1 MSHATKKANALRS
14 LKTSIPQLFQESQKP
29 GAEQRTHAVALR
41 KIQEACAL
49 KSPIVENQ
57 PHDIDLDGELL
68 FNLEVVRNLNKLLP
82 VKKKEPA
89 VDRVIRFIAAFMQYT
104 QGIDAKETEDMQE
117 EDDEVIDTISSRFV
131 EFLLTHL
138 LRGITVKDKA
148 VRLRCCQIIALSINS
163 LGEIDEDLYQKL
175 KRCLFERVRDK
186 EAPVRIQAVT
196 ALSRLQN
203 ADDEEDEVDGRTVSE
218 KLIDI
223 LQYDPSAEVR
233 RVVLFN
239 LDQTKRSI
247 PYIIERARDVDP
259 INRRFVFLKPMAE
272 IQDFRMLSI
281 SQRHQLLDWGLKDRD
296 ALVLKAVSKMISTHW
311 IRHAD
316 HNLLEFLER
325 LEVVDSPSAD
335 AVLEAFLDARPDIIE
350 SIEFNDQFWDNLSI
364 ESAFLARV
372 FTKFLQKKQYL
383 EKLDKVLPE
392 VTRHAFYIQKYN
404 NAWQQASRET
414 EGNYEYIV
422 GQLLEM
428 AKILDYADEIGRR
441 KMFMLLREII
451 MVPDIPDDHLSSIVE
466 LIKTIS
472 LGEQDFTRIM
482 IEIISDIRE
491 QVEPEDGAF
500 ASEAS
505 QIPATPSKR
514 MRLNS
519 DAESPRPN
527 PNNSGASEEDID
539 PDVIQK
545 MLIQIKCLNI
555 CRNMLERSE
564 ESLQDN
570 SSMYGLLNELI
581 IPSVQSKEVVL
592 REEGLH
598 CLGLCCCLDKT
609 LGLHNVPLFIHCIRN
624 GHEELQQKALMILF
638 DVIMCYGYT
647 TVAPRAGGD
656 DELKA
661 LFQHGLDHVNPEIQA
676 VSVQGIC
683 KIMLCRMFKDAEIL
697 KLMILLYFYPSTVEN
712 QKLRQ
717 CLSYFLPVY
726 CYSSSEA
733 QPLLATVIV
742 PALVHLI
749 ATYGDLRADEEMV
762 APYHIAQVMIDWT
775 DPRKISVVLN
785 NPDKPVDMGVQ
796 ADLAI
801 NILKEVFVEH
811 GQTRKILC
819 QLLPKLYIDEAG
831 EGRLRK
837 LTLLCGNL
845 ESKKPIHDAITR
857 NAFNRFKKGLLQH
870 FNEPAESLDDEE
882 LAKLHNYEE
891 IFEFIHATHEE
902 HIEPSMPTPPAEA
915 RAARKRSTKEK
926 ARQNI
931 EEIAENEESEES
943 SEEAS
948 EDVDDSKEDDD
959 VQEDSEEEDG
969 ETDVSDNEE
978 EEGNKGENGK
988 GKTSQE
994 DAELPES
1001 SQQSST
1007 SKRATSKAK
1016 TKVKRKQDSGSDS
1029 SFSEEPDSSSDSD

>member
-1 MSHATKKANALRS
+1 
-14 LKTSIPQLFQESQKP
+14 
-29 GAEQRTHAVALR
+29 
-41 KIQEACAL
+41 
-49 KSPIVENQ
+49 
-57 PHDIDLDGELL
+57 
-68 FNLEVVRNLNKLLP
+68 
-82 VKKKEPA
+82 
-89 VDRVIRFIAAFMQYT
+89 MQYT
-104 QGIDAKETEDMQE
+104 QEMDVKETDEMQE

-138 LRGITVKDKA
+138 LKGITVKDKG

-186 EAPVRIQAVT
+186 EASVRIQAVT

-203 ADDEEDEVDGRTVSE
+203 ADDEEDEAD
-218 KLIDI
+218 
-223 LQYDPSAEVR
+223 
-233 RVVLFN
+233 
-239 LDQTKRSI
+239 
-247 PYIIERARDVDP
+247 ARDVDP
-259 INRRFVFLKPMAE
+259 INRRFVFLKPMSE

-281 SQRHQLLDWGLKDRD
+281 SQRHQLLNSGLKDRD
-296 ALVLKAVSKMISTHW
+296 ELVLKAVSKMISTHW

-325 LEVVDSPSAD
+325 LDVVDNASAD
-335 AVLEAFLDARPDIIE
+335 SVLETFLDARPDIIE
-350 SIEFNDQFWDNLSI
+350 SITFNEQFWDNLSI

-372 FTKFLQKKQYL
+372 FTKFLQKKQYH
-383 EKLDKVLPE
+383 EKLDAVLPE

-472 LGEQDFTRIM
+472 LGERDFTRIM

-491 QVEPEDGAF
+491 QVELDDAGYAHE
-500 ASEAS
+500 SS
-505 QIPATPSKR
+505 QTPATPSKR

-519 DAESPRPN
+519 DAASPN
-527 PNNSGASEEDID
+527 PNSSLVGASEEEID

-638 DVIMCYGYT
+638 DVIMSYGYN
-647 TVAPRAGGD
+647 TVAPRAGGE
-656 DELKA
+656 DELRV
-661 LFQHGLDHVNPEIQA
+661 LFQSGLDHENPNIQA
-676 VSVQGIC
+676 VTVQGIC
-683 KIMLCRMFKDAEIL
+683 KVMLCRMFKDAEIL
-697 KLMILLYFYPSTVEN
+697 KLMILLYFYPSTVQN

-726 CYSSSEA
+726 CYSSSDVQPMLA
-733 QPLLATVIV
+733 QVFV
-742 PALVHLI
+742 SALVHLV
-749 ATYGDLRADEEMV
+749 ATHSDLDSDEEMV
-762 APYHIAQVMIDWT
+762 TPYQIAQVMVEWT
-775 DPRKISVVLN
+775 DPRKISVPSVLN

-801 NILKEVFVEH
+801 NILKEMFVEH
-811 GQTRKILC
+811 GKTRKVLC

-831 EGRLRK
+831 ESRLRMI
-837 LTLLCGNL
+837 TLLCGNL
-845 ESKKPIHDAITR
+845 ENKNPIQDAITR
-857 NAFNRFKKGLLQH
+857 NAFNRFKKGLLEH
-870 FNEPAESLDDEE
+870 FDEPAESLDDDE
-882 LAKLHNYEE
+882 LAELHGYREVLEFVRSTQEE
-891 IFEFIHATHEE
+891 Y
-902 HIEPSMPTPPAEA
+902 IEPSTVATPVEA
-915 RAARKRSTKEK
+915 RKASKRETKEK
-926 ARQNI
+926 ARQHI
-931 EEIAENEESEES
+931 EEIAESDESEDTGEES
-943 SEEAS
+943 S
-948 EDVDDSKEDDD
+948 
-959 VQEDSEEEDG
+959 SEEEDSEG
-969 ETDVSDNEE
+969 DVPDGNEPEADEVEDDNDEDNNEE
-978 EEGNKGENGK
+978 TTDN
-988 GKTSQE
+988 
-994 DAELPES
+994 DAEVPETSEKPTTAKRPKKKRSES
-1001 SQQSST
+1001 SGT
-1007 SKRATSKAK
+1007 E
-1016 TKVKRKQDSGSDS
+1016 S
-1029 SFSEEPDSSSDSD
+1029 SFSEDSDSDSESD